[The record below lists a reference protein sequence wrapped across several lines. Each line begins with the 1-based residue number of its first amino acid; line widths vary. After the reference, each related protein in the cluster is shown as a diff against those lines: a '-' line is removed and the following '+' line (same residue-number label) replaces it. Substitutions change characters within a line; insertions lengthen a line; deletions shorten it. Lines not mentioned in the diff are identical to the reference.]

1 MSCCGKKRKEWLYEA
16 KSSSQ
21 PKIQNKPMVVTTKKP
36 TPAYLNTPGL
46 PHWPWQRR
54 REGCIISGIKVNGWP
69 LITWILLRWWV
80 KGTCGSCN

>member
-36 TPAYLNTPGL
+36 TRIFEYTGTSSLTMTAPSGRLYNFRHKG
-46 PHWPWQRR
+46 QRLTVDYMDSFALMS
-54 REGCIISGIKVNGWP
+54 EKD
-69 LITWILLRWWV
+69 LRLV
-80 KGTCGSCN
+80 Q

>member
-46 PHWPWQRR
+46 PH
-54 REGCIISGIKVNGWP
+54 
-69 LITWILLRWWV
+69 
-80 KGTCGSCN
+80 